1 MNEPTGTEPFLP
13 NSASA
18 RDRAFVL
25 HPMTNLVQ
33 HAAEGPLII
42 ARGDGIYIV
51 DDQGRR
57 FIEGVSGLW
66 SVTLGFHNE
75 RLAEAAYRQMLELPS
90 YHMFRFK
97 SHPTAIE
104 LAERLI
110 ALSPVPMSKVF
121 FANSGSEAN
130 DTAVK
135 LAWYYNNAL
144 GRGAK
149 KKIIARRG
157 GYHGV
162 GIGSGSLTGLDR
174 NHRDFDLPI
183 AGFLHTEMPHHWRY
197 GLASESEEAFA
208 TRLADNLEQLILAE
222 GPDTVA
228 AFIAEPVM
236 GTGGI
241 ILPPKT
247 YFEKIQA
254 VLRRH
259 DVLFIVDEVICGFG
273 RLGDMFGCQ
282 TFGLKPD
289 IITMAKGLSSGYL
302 PISAVLVSEKIY
314 RACLDESSK
323 IGVFGHGFTYSGHP
337 VCSAVAVEALKI
349 YAETDIVGHVR
360 KVAPV
365 LQEGLRGFAG
375 HPLVGEV
382 RGIGLMGG
390 LELVKDKAS
399 KTPFAPELN
408 VGLYI
413 ERRCQEHGAILRALG
428 DTLTAAPPLIIEASQ
443 IEQILRI
450 IGRALD
456 ETYDHARKQDWI
468 SGTNS

>member
-1 MNEPTGTEPFLP
+1 MDELTEAAPFLP

-33 HAAEGPLII
+33 HAAEGPLIVT
-42 ARGDGIYIV
+42 RGEGVHIV

-75 RLAEAAYRQMLELPS
+75 RLAQAAYRQMLQLPS

-144 GRGAK
+144 GRRAK

-162 GIGSGSLTGLDR
+162 GIGSGSLTGLER

-183 AGFLHTEMPHHWRY
+183 DRFLHTDYPHHWRFAAP
-197 GLASESEEAFA
+197 GESEEAFA
-208 TRLADNLEQLILAE
+208 TRLADNLEKLILAE

-228 AFIAEPVM
+228 GFVAEPVM
-236 GTGGI
+236 GTGGVI
-241 ILPPKT
+241 VPPKT

-254 VLRRH
+254 VLKRH
-259 DVLFIVDEVICGFG
+259 DVLFVVDEVICGFG

-282 TFGLKPD
+282 D
-289 IITMAKGLSSGYL
+289 
-302 PISAVLVSEKIY
+302 IY
-314 RACLDESSK
+314 RACLEESGK

-337 VCSAVAVEALKI
+337 VCAAVAVEALKI
-349 YAETDIVGHVR
+349 YEETDIVGHVR
-360 KVAPV
+360 EVAPL
-365 LQEGLRGFAG
+365 LQAGLRRYAG

-390 LELVKDKAS
+390 LELVKDRAA
-399 KTPFAPELN
+399 KTPFPPELN
-408 VGLYI
+408 VGLFI

-428 DTLTAAPPLIIEASQ
+428 DTLTAAPPLIIEPPE

-450 IGRALD
+450 IGLALD
-456 ETYDHARKQDWI
+456 ETYDHARAEGWL
-468 SGTNS
+468 

>member
-1 MNEPTGTEPFLP
+1 MNELTETAPFLP
-13 NSASA
+13 NSAGA
-18 RDRAFVL
+18 RDLAFVL

-33 HAAEGPLII
+33 HAAEGPLIVS
-42 ARGDGIYIV
+42 RGDGIYIV

-57 FIEGVSGLW
+57 YIEGVSGLW

-75 RLAEAAYRQMLELPS
+75 RLAQAAYRQMLQLPS

-97 SHPTAIE
+97 SHSPGIE

-130 DTAVK
+130 DSAVK

-144 GRGAK
+144 GRRAK

-162 GIGSGSLTGLDR
+162 GLGSGSLTGLER
-174 NHRDFDLPI
+174 NHRDFDLPLP
-183 AGFLHTEMPHHWRY
+183 GFLHTDTPHHWRY
-197 GLASESEEAFA
+197 ALAGESEEQFA
-208 TRLADNLEQLILAE
+208 TRLADNLEKLILAE
-222 GPDTVA
+222 GPETVA

-254 VLRRH
+254 VLKRH

-273 RLGDMFGCQ
+273 RLGDMFGCT

-289 IITMAKGLSSGYL
+289 IITTAKGLSSGYL
-302 PISAVLVSEKIY
+302 PISAVLISEPIY
-314 RACLDESSK
+314 RACLDESGK

-337 VCSAVAVEALKI
+337 VCAAVAIEALKI
-349 YAETDIVGHVR
+349 YEETDIVGHVR
-360 KVAPV
+360 KVAPI

-390 LELVKDKAS
+390 LELVKDKAA
-399 KTPFAPELN
+399 KTPFPPELN

-413 ERRCQEHGAILRALG
+413 ERRCQEHGTILRALG
-428 DTLTAAPPLIIEASQ
+428 DTLTAAPPLIIEPAK
-443 IEQILRI
+443 IEQILKI

-456 ETYDHARKQDWI
+456 ETYAHARKEGWV
-468 SGTNS
+468 

>member
-1 MNEPTGTEPFLP
+1 MNELTEAAPFLP

-33 HAAEGPLII
+33 HAAEGPLIVT
-42 ARGDGIYIV
+42 RGEGVHIV

-75 RLAEAAYRQMLELPS
+75 RLAQAAYRQMLQLPS

-135 LAWYYNNAL
+135 LAWYHNNAL
-144 GRGAK
+144 GRRAK

-162 GIGSGSLTGLDR
+162 GIGSGSLTGLER

-183 AGFLHTEMPHHWRY
+183 DRFLHTDYPHHWRFAAP
-197 GLASESEEAFA
+197 GESEEAFA
-208 TRLADNLEQLILAE
+208 TRLADNLEKLILAE

-228 AFIAEPVM
+228 GFVAEPVM
-236 GTGGI
+236 GTGGVI
-241 ILPPKT
+241 VPPKT

-254 VLRRH
+254 VLKRH
-259 DVLFIVDEVICGFG
+259 DVLFVVDEVICGFG

-289 IITMAKGLSSGYL
+289 IIPLAKGLSSGYL
-302 PISAVLVSEKIY
+302 PISAVLVSEDIY
-314 RACLDESSK
+314 RACLEESGK

-337 VCSAVAVEALKI
+337 VCAAVAVEALKI
-349 YAETDIVGHVR
+349 YEETDIVGHVR
-360 KVAPV
+360 EVAPL
-365 LQEGLRGFAG
+365 LQAGLRRYAG

-390 LELVKDKAS
+390 LELVKDRAA
-399 KTPFAPELN
+399 KTPFPPELN
-408 VGLYI
+408 VGLFI

-428 DTLTAAPPLIIEASQ
+428 DTLTAAPPLIIEPPE

-450 IGRALD
+450 IGLALD
-456 ETYDHARKQDWI
+456 ETYDHARAEGWL
-468 SGTNS
+468 

>member
-1 MNEPTGTEPFLP
+1 MNELTEAAPFLP

-33 HAAEGPLII
+33 HAAEGPLIVT
-42 ARGDGIYIV
+42 RGDGVYIV
-51 DDQGRR
+51 DEQGRR

-75 RLAEAAYRQMLELPS
+75 RLAQAAYRQMLQLPS

-110 ALSPVPMSKVF
+110 ALSPAPMSKVF

-144 GRGAK
+144 GRRAK

-162 GIGSGSLTGLDR
+162 GIGSGSLPIDR
-174 NHRDFDLPI
+174 
-183 AGFLHTEMPHHWRY
+183 FLHTDCPHHWRFAAE
-197 GLASESEEAFA
+197 GESEEAFG
-208 TRLADNLEQLILAE
+208 TRLADNLEKLILAE

-228 AFIAEPVM
+228 AFVAEPVM

-241 ILPPKT
+241 IVPPKT

-254 VLRRH
+254 VLKRH

-289 IITMAKGLSSGYL
+289 IIAMAKGLSSGYL
-302 PISAVLVSEKIY
+302 PISAVLVSEDIY
-314 RACLDESSK
+314 RACLEESGK

-337 VCSAVAVEALKI
+337 VCAAVALEALKI
-349 YAETDIVGHVR
+349 YEETDIVGHVR
-360 KVAPV
+360 AVAPV
-365 LQEGLRGFAG
+365 LQEGLRGYAG
-375 HPLVGEV
+375 HPLVG
-382 RGIGLMGG
+382 
-390 LELVKDKAS
+390 D
-399 KTPFAPELN
+399 PPELN
-408 VGLYI
+408 VGLFI

-428 DTLTAAPPLIIEASQ
+428 DTLTAAPPLIIEPSE

-456 ETYDHARKQDWI
+456 ETHDHARSEGWL
-468 SGTNS
+468 

>member
-1 MNEPTGTEPFLP
+1 MDDRTETAPFLP

-18 RDRAFVL
+18 RDLAYVL

-33 HAAEGPLII
+33 HAKEGPLILS
-42 ARGDGIYIV
+42 RGDGIYVI

-75 RLAEAAYRQMLELPS
+75 RLAKAAYQQMLELPS

-97 SHPTAIE
+97 SHPKAIE

-110 ALSPVPMSKVF
+110 ALAPVPMSKVF

-144 GRGAK
+144 GRRAK
-149 KKIIARRG
+149 KKIIARRN

-162 GIGSGSLTGLDR
+162 GLGSGSLTGLAR
-174 NHRDFDLPI
+174 NHQDFDLPLP
-183 AGFLHTEMPHHWRY
+183 GFLHTDTPHYWRY
-197 GLASESEEAFA
+197 AQAGESEEQFA
-208 TRLADNLEQLILAE
+208 TRLADNLEKLILAE

-241 ILPPKT
+241 LIPPKT
-247 YFEKIQA
+247 YFEKVQA
-254 VLRRH
+254 VLKRH
-259 DVLFIVDEVICGFG
+259 DVLFIADEVICGFG
-273 RLGDMFGCQ
+273 RLGDMFGST
-282 TFGLKPD
+282 TFGMKPD
-289 IITMAKGLSSGYL
+289 IITTAKGLSSGYL
-302 PISAVLVSEKIY
+302 PISAVLISEALY
-314 RACLDESSK
+314 QACLDESGK

-337 VCSAVAVEALKI
+337 VCAAVAVEALRI
-349 YAETDIVGHVR
+349 YEETDIVGHVR

-390 LELVKDKAS
+390 LELVKDQAS
-399 KTPFAPELN
+399 KTAFPPELN

-428 DTLTAAPPLIIEASQ
+428 DTLTAAPPLIITATE
-443 IEQILRI
+443 IEQIVNI

-456 ETYDHARKQDWI
+456 ETHAHARKEGWL
-468 SGTNS
+468 

>member
-1 MNEPTGTEPFLP
+1 MNELTEAAPFLP

-42 ARGDGIYIV
+42 TRGEGVYIV

-75 RLAEAAYRQMLELPS
+75 RLAQAAYRQMLQLPS

-110 ALSPVPMSKVF
+110 ALSPAPMSKAF

-144 GRGAK
+144 GRRAK
-149 KKIIARRG
+149 KKIIGRRG

-183 AGFLHTEMPHHWRY
+183 DRVLHTDCPHQWRFAAP
-197 GLASESEEAFA
+197 GESEEAFA
-208 TRLADNLEQLILAE
+208 TRLAENLEKLILAE

-241 ILPPKT
+241 IVPPKT
-247 YFEKIQA
+247 YFEKVQA
-254 VLRRH
+254 VLKRH

-302 PISAVLVSEKIY
+302 PISAVLISEDIY
-314 RACLDESSK
+314 RACLEESGK

-337 VCSAVAVEALKI
+337 VCAAVAVEALKI
-349 YAETDIVGHVR
+349 YEETDIVGHVR
-360 KVAPV
+360 AVAPL
-365 LQEGLRGFAG
+365 LQEGLRGYAG

-390 LELVKDKAS
+390 LELVKDKAA
-399 KTPFAPELN
+399 KTPFPPELN

-428 DTLTAAPPLIIEASQ
+428 DTLTAAPPLVIEPPE
-443 IEQILRI
+443 IERILRI
-450 IGRALD
+450 IGLALD
-456 ETYDHARKQDWI
+456 ETYDHARAEGWL
-468 SGTNS
+468 

>member
-1 MNEPTGTEPFLP
+1 MNELTEAAPFLP

-33 HAAEGPLII
+33 HAAEGPLIVT
-42 ARGDGIYIV
+42 RGEGIHIV
-51 DDQGRR
+51 DEQGRR
-57 FIEGVSGLW
+57 YIEGVSGLW

-75 RLAEAAYRQMLELPS
+75 RLAQAAYRQMLELPS

-110 ALSPVPMSKVF
+110 ALSPAPMSKVF

-130 DTAVK
+130 DTAIK

-144 GRGAK
+144 GRRAK

-157 GYHGV
+157 AYHGV

-183 AGFLHTEMPHHWRY
+183 DRVLHTDCPHHWRFAAP
-197 GLASESEEAFA
+197 GESEEAFA
-208 TRLADNLEQLILAE
+208 TRLADTLEKLILAE
-222 GPDTVA
+222 GPETVA

-241 ILPPKT
+241 LVPPRT

-254 VLRRH
+254 VLKRH

-302 PISAVLVSEKIY
+302 PISAVLVSEDIY
-314 RACLDESSK
+314 RACLEESSK

-337 VCSAVAVEALKI
+337 VCAAVAVEALKI
-349 YAETDIVGHVR
+349 YEETDILGHVR
-360 KVAPV
+360 AVAPL

-382 RGIGLMGG
+382 RGLGLMGG
-390 LELVKDKAS
+390 LELVKDKAA
-399 KTPFAPELN
+399 KTPFPPELN
-408 VGLYI
+408 LGLFI

-428 DTLTAAPPLIIEASQ
+428 DTLTAAPPLIIEPSE

-456 ETYDHARKQDWI
+456 ETYDHARSEGWL
-468 SGTNS
+468 

>member
-1 MNEPTGTEPFLP
+1 MNELTETAPFLP

-18 RDRAFVL
+18 RDLAFVL

-33 HAAEGPLII
+33 HAAEGPLIVS
-42 ARGDGIYIV
+42 RGDGIYIV

-57 FIEGVSGLW
+57 YIEGVSGLW

-75 RLAEAAYRQMLELPS
+75 RLAQAAYRQMLELPS

-97 SHPTAIE
+97 SHPKAIE

-135 LAWYYNNAL
+135 LAWYYNNAR
-144 GRGAK
+144 GRRAK

-162 GIGSGSLTGLDR
+162 GLGSGSLTGLDR
-174 NHRDFDLPI
+174 NHRDFDLPLP
-183 AGFLHTEMPHHWRY
+183 GFLHTDMPHHWRY
-197 GLASESEEAFA
+197 ALPSETEEQFA
-208 TRLADNLEQLILAE
+208 TRLADNLEKLILAE

-247 YFEKIQA
+247 YFEKVQA
-254 VLRRH
+254 VLKRH

-273 RLGDMFGCQ
+273 RLGDMFGST

-289 IITMAKGLSSGYL
+289 IISTAKGLSSGYL
-302 PISAVLVSEKIY
+302 PISAVLVSEEIY
-314 RACLDESSK
+314 RACLEESGR

-337 VCSAVAVEALKI
+337 VCAAVAVEALKI
-349 YAETDIVGHVR
+349 YEETDIVGHVR
-360 KVAPV
+360 KVSPL
-365 LQEGLRGFAG
+365 LQEGLRRFAG

-390 LELVKDKAS
+390 LELVKDKAG
-399 KTPFAPELN
+399 KMPFAPELN

-428 DTLTAAPPLIIEASQ
+428 DTLTAAPPLIIEPGE

-450 IGRALD
+450 IGLALD
-456 ETYDHARKQDWI
+456 ETYDHAKAEGWM
-468 SGTNS
+468 

>member
-1 MNEPTGTEPFLP
+1 MNELTEAAPFLP

-33 HAAEGPLII
+33 HAAEGPLIVT
-42 ARGDGIYIV
+42 RGDGVHIV
-51 DDQGRR
+51 DEQGRR

-75 RLAEAAYRQMLELPS
+75 RLAQAAYRQMLQLPS

-110 ALSPVPMSKVF
+110 ALSPAPMSKVF

-144 GRGAK
+144 GRRAK
-149 KKIIARRG
+149 KKFIARRG

-183 AGFLHTEMPHHWRY
+183 DRFLHTDCPHHWRFADP
-197 GLASESEEAFA
+197 GESEEAFA
-208 TRLADNLEQLILAE
+208 TRLADNLEKLILAE

-228 AFIAEPVM
+228 AFVAEPVM

-241 ILPPKT
+241 IVPPKT

-254 VLRRH
+254 VLKRH

-302 PISAVLVSEKIY
+302 PISAVLVSEDIY
-314 RACLDESSK
+314 RACLEESGK

-337 VCSAVAVEALKI
+337 VCAAVALEALKI
-349 YAETDIVGHVR
+349 YEETDIVGHVR
-360 KVAPV
+360 AVAPL
-365 LQEGLRGFAG
+365 LQEGLRGYAG

-382 RGIGLMGG
+382 RSIGLMGG
-390 LELVKDKAS
+390 LELVKDKAA
-399 KTPFAPELN
+399 KTPFPPELN
-408 VGLYI
+408 VGLFI

-428 DTLTAAPPLIIEASQ
+428 DTLTAAPPLIIEPSE

-456 ETYDHARKQDWI
+456 ETHDHARAEGWL
-468 SGTNS
+468 

>member
-1 MNEPTGTEPFLP
+1 MNELTEAAPFLP

-25 HPMTNLVQ
+25 HPMTNLMQ
-33 HAAEGPLII
+33 HAAEGPLIVT
-42 ARGDGIYIV
+42 RGDGVHIV
-51 DDQGRR
+51 DEQGRR

-75 RLAEAAYRQMLELPS
+75 RLAQAAYRQMLQLPS

-110 ALSPVPMSKVF
+110 ALSPAPMSKVF

-144 GRGAK
+144 GRRAK

-183 AGFLHTEMPHHWRY
+183 DRFLHTDCPHHWR
-197 GLASESEEAFA
+197 LAAEGESEEAFA
-208 TRLADNLEQLILAE
+208 TRLADNLEKLILAE

-228 AFIAEPVM
+228 AFVAEPVM

-241 ILPPKT
+241 IVPPKT

-254 VLRRH
+254 VLKRH

-302 PISAVLVSEKIY
+302 PISAVLVSEDIY
-314 RACLDESSK
+314 RACLEESGK

-337 VCSAVAVEALKI
+337 VCAAVAVEALKI
-349 YAETDIVGHVR
+349 YEETDIVGHVR
-360 KVAPV
+360 AVAP
-365 LQEGLRGFAG
+365 LLREGLRGYAG

-382 RGIGLMGG
+382 RSIGLMGG
-390 LELVKDKAS
+390 LELVKDKAA
-399 KTPFAPELN
+399 KTPFPPELN
-408 VGLYI
+408 VGLFI

-428 DTLTAAPPLIIEASQ
+428 DTLTAAPPLIIEPSE

-456 ETYDHARKQDWI
+456 ETYGHARSEGWL
-468 SGTNS
+468 

>member
-1 MNEPTGTEPFLP
+1 MNELTEAAPFLP

-33 HAAEGPLII
+33 HAAEGPLIVT
-42 ARGDGIYIV
+42 RGDGVHIV

-75 RLAEAAYRQMLELPS
+75 RLAQAAYRQMLQLPS

-130 DTAVK
+130 DTAIK

-144 GRGAK
+144 GRRAK

-162 GIGSGSLTGLDR
+162 GIGSGSLTGLER

-183 AGFLHTEMPHHWRY
+183 DRVLHADCPHHWRF
-197 GLASESEEAFA
+197 ASPGESEEAYA
-208 TRLADNLEQLILAE
+208 TRLADNLERLILAE
-222 GPDTVA
+222 GADTVA
-228 AFIAEPVM
+228 AFVAEPVM

-241 ILPPKT
+241 LVPPRT

-254 VLRRH
+254 VLKRH

-282 TFGLKPD
+282 TFGLKPE

-302 PISAVLVSEKIY
+302 PISAVLVSEDIY
-314 RACLDESSK
+314 RACLEESGK

-337 VCSAVAVEALKI
+337 VCAAVAVEALKI
-349 YAETDIVGHVR
+349 YEETDIVGHVR
-360 KVAPV
+360 AVAPL
-365 LQEGLRGFAG
+365 LQEGLRGYAG

-390 LELVKDKAS
+390 LELVKDKAA
-399 KTPFAPELN
+399 KTPFPPELN
-408 VGLYI
+408 VGLFI

-428 DTLTAAPPLIIEASQ
+428 DTLTAAPPLIIEPPE
-443 IEQILRI
+443 IERILRI

-456 ETYDHARKQDWI
+456 ETYDHARAEGWL
-468 SGTNS
+468 

>member
-1 MNEPTGTEPFLP
+1 MNELTETAPFLP

-18 RDRAFVL
+18 RDLAFVL

-33 HAAEGPLII
+33 HAAEGPLVIT
-42 ARGDGIYIV
+42 RGEGVHIV
-51 DDQGRR
+51 DEQGRR

-75 RLAEAAYRQMLELPS
+75 RLAQAAYRQMLQLPS

-97 SHPTAIE
+97 SHPAAIE

-110 ALSPVPMSKVF
+110 ALSPAPMSKAF

-144 GRGAK
+144 GRRAK

-183 AGFLHTEMPHHWRY
+183 EGFLHTDTPHHWRFAAP
-197 GLASESEEAFA
+197 GETEEAFS
-208 TRLADNLEQLILAE
+208 TRLADNLEKLILAE

-236 GTGGI
+236 GTGGVI
-241 ILPPKT
+241 VPPAT
-247 YFEKIQA
+247 YFAKIQA
-254 VLRRH
+254 VLKRH

-273 RLGDMFGCQ
+273 RLGTMFGCQ

-302 PISAVLVSEKIY
+302 PISAVLVSEDIY
-314 RACLDESSK
+314 RACLDESGK

-337 VCSAVAVEALKI
+337 VCAAVAVEALKI

-360 KVAPV
+360 AVAPL
-365 LQEGLRGFAG
+365 LQEGLGGFAE

-382 RGIGLMGG
+382 RGLGLMGG
-390 LELVKDKAS
+390 LELVKDRATR
-399 KTPFAPELN
+399 TPFPAELN

-428 DTLTAAPPLIIEASQ
+428 DTLTVAPPLIIEPPE
-443 IEQILRI
+443 IERILRI

-456 ETYDHARKQDWI
+456 ETLDHARAEGWL
-468 SGTNS
+468 

>member
-1 MNEPTGTEPFLP
+1 MNELTEAAPFLP

-42 ARGDGIYIV
+42 TRGEGVYIV

-75 RLAEAAYRQMLELPS
+75 RLAQAAYRQMLQLPS

-110 ALSPVPMSKVF
+110 ALSPAPMSKAF

-144 GRGAK
+144 GRRAK
-149 KKIIARRG
+149 KKIIGRRG

-183 AGFLHTEMPHHWRY
+183 DRVLHTDCPHQWRFAAP
-197 GLASESEEAFA
+197 GESEEAFA
-208 TRLADNLEQLILAE
+208 TRLAENLEKLILAE

-241 ILPPKT
+241 IVPPKT
-247 YFEKIQA
+247 YFEKVQA
-254 VLRRH
+254 VLKRH

-302 PISAVLVSEKIY
+302 PISAVLISEDIY
-314 RACLDESSK
+314 RACLEESGK

-337 VCSAVAVEALKI
+337 VCAAVAVEALKI
-349 YAETDIVGHVR
+349 YEETDIVGHVR
-360 KVAPV
+360 AVAPL
-365 LQEGLRGFAG
+365 LQEGLRGYAG

-390 LELVKDKAS
+390 LELVKDKAA
-399 KTPFAPELN
+399 KTPFPPELN
-408 VGLYI
+408 VGLFI

-428 DTLTAAPPLIIEASQ
+428 DTLTAAPPLVIEPPE
-443 IEQILRI
+443 IERILRI

-456 ETYDHARKQDWI
+456 ETYDHARAEGWL
-468 SGTNS
+468 

>member
-1 MNEPTGTEPFLP
+1 MNELTETAPFLP

-33 HAAEGPLII
+33 HAAEGPLIVT
-42 ARGDGIYIV
+42 RGDGVHIV

-75 RLAEAAYRQMLELPS
+75 RLAQAAYRQMLQLPS

-144 GRGAK
+144 GRRAK

-183 AGFLHTEMPHHWRY
+183 DRFLHTDCPHHWRFAAE
-197 GLASESEEAFA
+197 GESEEAFG
-208 TRLADNLEQLILAE
+208 TRLADNLEKLILAE

-228 AFIAEPVM
+228 AFVAEPVM

-241 ILPPKT
+241 IVPPKT

-254 VLRRH
+254 VLKRH

-302 PISAVLVSEKIY
+302 PISAVLVSEDIY
-314 RACLDESSK
+314 RACLEESGK

-337 VCSAVAVEALKI
+337 VCAAVALEALKI
-349 YAETDIVGHVR
+349 YEETDIVGHVR
-360 KVAPV
+360 AVAPL
-365 LQEGLRGFAG
+365 LQEGLRGYAG

-382 RGIGLMGG
+382 RSIGLMGG
-390 LELVKDKAS
+390 LELVKDKAA
-399 KTPFAPELN
+399 KTPFPPELN
-408 VGLYI
+408 VGLFI

-428 DTLTAAPPLIIEASQ
+428 DTLTAAPPLIIEPSE

-456 ETYDHARKQDWI
+456 ETHDHARSEGWL
-468 SGTNS
+468 